1 MVSRI
6 AHLKLMVNEENTTQC
21 YLYSTIETIIF
32 GKDQVSV
39 FEENI
44 ETVNK
49 NVAIHSYSF
58 YPYPNW
64 IWISCL

>member
-6 AHLKLMVNEENTTQC
+6 AHLNLRVNEENDTQC
-21 YLYSTIETIIF
+21 YLYSTIETFIF
-32 GKDQVSV
+32 RKDKDRWV
-39 FEENI
+39 EDNI
-44 ETVNK
+44 ET
-49 NVAIHSYSF
+49 APTPSYSF